1 MRKVGS
7 SGSFFVGRRLDFD
20 LLVLDVER
28 RVPAAVCTPSWG
40 VLVGDGGGVTMA
52 ALGETIIGK
61 SSRDTS
67 TISAATASGAGET
80 LRESINM
87 ITTLSMLARVSVA
100 ERPRCSSESPANVFT
115 ALCSSSSTF
124 NSGIE
129 GRAVRLAAVM
139 KGGSVILFGSGLEL
153 IGLMIYDLIFRASL
167 QQIQLGCMLHALK
180 NHPCKSDEPGPR

>member
-28 RVPAAVCTPSWG
+28 RVPAAVCTPSRG

-100 ERPRCSSESPANVFT
+100 ERPRCSSLANVFT

-153 IGLMIYDLIFRASL
+153 NGLMIYDLIFRASL
-167 QQIQLGCMLHALK
+167 QQITAWLHVACIEK
-180 NHPCKSDEPGPR
+180 SPEISCKSG